1 MIYGALLWYELIS
14 TTLSDLGFKIN
25 PYKRCISDKMINEK
39 QCTFGQ
45 LVWFKKGS
53 NTYNRINSIIAENS
67 EEKFGKIS
75 PTTGKKHTF
84 LGIDIDF
91 IGGNKVAMTTP
102 HQIDEALEAFGKT
115 LKENVL
121 NPTTWQPFTIIDEAK
136 EPDDKKKERYH

>member
-1 MIYGALLWYELIS
+1 M
-14 TTLSDLGFKIN
+14 
-25 PYKRCISDKMINEK
+25 
-39 QCTFGQ
+39 
-45 LVWFKKGS
+45 
-53 NTYNRINSIIAENS
+53 YNCINSIIAENS

-84 LGIDIDF
+84 LGMDIDF

-102 HQIDEALEAFGKT
+102 HQIDDALEAFGKT

-136 EPDDKKKERYH
+136 EPDDKNKERYH